1 MTAKTRSV
9 TKEAAERLAAEEAK
23 SWDQRIG
30 EKLKQLQDIIPAF
43 RARDMC
49 KACLRDTSDDHV
61 PNTVCAKDPWQEPES
76 EAWKIKYHEQLVIT
90 LAKMNNEK
98 MITDMANMKEKRKA
112 AQSACDKFE
121 SNLNEANKKIT
132 LMESFVDEYKGDKRL
147 AEEQVQKMI
156 MKYSENMEELTD
168 LREQVSSWRRGS
180 EVEVRQRKGSS
191 TDSDV
196 FKVKREREAPALT
209 QTHQDGPGLARYRR
223 ASTSNTQQH
232 NSDLS
237 GQGITKDALLKV
249 LPRMT
254 IRIREEKDVSKFMG
268 ECENLKLEASIIC
281 GNLNNQNLIEIFY
294 FRAEGMIKIAASA
307 IIRKGLTFDQFTQQ
321 ILEQVFLGGS
331 AGFRNKFLT
340 LQQQKFE
347 TLPQYLARF
356 RSHCQ
361 YLDFEP
367 EDWSQIFIEGIR
379 ASEGKTRLKGQNYRK
394 MTLEDICVYLDTQRE
409 VNSEDSNNSGGVKPT
424 NIDRLRDKG
433 KWTTLRPSRNIPI
446 KRESKKVMITKE
458 LLNRKNEDDQGDD
471 EDKTQR
477 ELEDFPT
484 LESRRETLELDADQ
498 CAYCKSKDHQAR
510 NCDDEDGSCR
520 FCDGPHPL
528 LFCRSYW
535 RQKAADERE
544 TDSSL

>member
-1 MTAKTRSV
+1 MAAKTRSV
-9 TKEAAERLAAEEAK
+9 TKEAAEKLAAEEAK

-30 EKLKQLQDIIPAF
+30 EKLKELQDIIPAF

-61 PNTVCAKDPWQEPES
+61 PNTVCAKDPWLEPES

-98 MITDMANMKEKRKA
+98 MITDMADMKEKRKT

-121 SNLNEANKKIT
+121 TNLNEANKKIT

-156 MKYSENMEELTD
+156 MKYSENMEELTY

-180 EVEVRQRKGSS
+180 EVEVRQRRGSS
-191 TDSDV
+191 TDSDI
-196 FKVKREREAPALT
+196 FKVKREREAPTLT
-209 QTHQDGPGLARYRR
+209 QTHPDGPGLVRYRR
-223 ASTSNTQQH
+223 ASTTGQQR
-232 NSDLS
+232 NSDLT

-254 IRIREEKDVSKFMG
+254 IRIKEEKDVSKFMG

-340 LQQQKFE
+340 LQQEKFE

-356 RSHCQ
+356 RNHCQ

-367 EDWSQIFIEGIR
+367 QEWSQIFIEGIR
-379 ASEGKTRLKGQNYRK
+379 TSEGKTRLKGQNFRK

-409 VNSEDSNNSGGVKPT
+409 VTSEGSTKSTAGAKPT
-424 NIDRLRDKG
+424 NIDRLRDKE
-433 KWTTLRPSRNIPI
+433 KWTTARPSRSIPI
-446 KRESKKVMITKE
+446 RRESKKVMNTKE
-458 LLNRKNEDDQGDD
+458 LQNRKDEDDQEDD
-471 EDKTQR
+471 KDKDQR

-498 CAYCKSKDHQAR
+498 CAYCRGKDHQAR
-510 NCDDEDGSCR
+510 NCEDEDGSCR

-528 LFCRSYW
+528 LFCRRYW
-535 RQKAADERE
+535 KQKAADERE
-544 TDSSL
+544 ADSSL